1 MAIFNAPA
9 KASSAS
15 PVVTVTPA
23 DLKLSA
29 THLDVFELLNGTSQM
44 GVGTVQAS
52 PISFDVAFFRVEVAG
67 SGPAPAPAPG
77 GIFRCE
83 NSKCVKSTSGGTQ
96 AECVKLCGP
105 PPAPSKTDDR
115 ASSRGCSGAKDCSLN
130 GDCKAGA
137 CACDPPWSGPSCGLL
152 GTKPTPPGGAYRF
165 GEKFAT
171 TSWGG
176 NVLHAE
182 SKYHLYV
189 TVIGGSRCG
198 LGRWGNQSTVV
209 HAVSDSVDGPFK
221 KVATVVQHEAHNP
234 QALEFEGS
242 FYIFH
247 IGSGASTTPIHDCDN
262 DRAGTDVVEAP
273 APAVPMG
280 SSLHKASSPAGPFL
294 PVKQAGVGSC
304 NNPSPFRH
312 PNGTLFLVCT
322 WSIKRADRPEGPW
335 AEVMKLTPPP
345 KNARHWEDPFLFI
358 DARGFHILAH
368 VYSMEAFP
376 SNTIS
381 GLAFSES
388 GLDWTWSEVEPYGN
402 AVERTDGTVDHFA
415 TMERPKLLFADASNP
430 THPTH
435 IINGVSPIWDTSNA
449 TDPCHECC
457 PAPGGGG
464 KTRCSCCKTYPGIDW
479 TYTLLR
485 PLKMDESVHSDG
497 AGAPPPPP
505 QKGPWFS
512 QPFVSGVGGYHSYRI
527 PAMVTLP
534 QKMTT
539 GEPELL
545 AFCEGRKLSCDDVDW
560 NDIVMRRSTRR
571 SLLGSPDCCA
581 RRGHQQ
587 EARLHRQPFSS
598 SCDEQARTRRH
609 DRHAPGQRG
618 V

>member
-1 MAIFNAPA
+1 
-9 KASSAS
+9 
-15 PVVTVTPA
+15 
-23 DLKLSA
+23 
-29 THLDVFELLNGTSQM
+29 
-44 GVGTVQAS
+44 
-52 PISFDVAFFRVEVAG
+52 
-67 SGPAPAPAPG
+67 
-77 GIFRCE
+77 
-83 NSKCVKSTSGGTQ
+83 
-96 AECVKLCGP
+96 
-105 PPAPSKTDDR
+105 
-115 ASSRGCSGAKDCSLN
+115 
-130 GDCKAGA
+130 
-137 CACDPPWSGPSCGLL
+137 
-152 GTKPTPPGGAYRF
+152 
-165 GEKFAT
+165 
-171 TSWGG
+171 
-176 NVLHAE
+176 
-182 SKYHLYV
+182 
-189 TVIGGSRCG
+189 
-198 LGRWGNQSTVV
+198 
-209 HAVSDSVDGPFK
+209 VSDSVDGPFK

-262 DRAGTDVVEAP
+262 DRAGMDVAEAP

-560 NDIVMRRSTRR
+560 NDIVIRRSTDAGRSWGRQTVVHGEGTSKKHVCIGNPSPVVVTSKPGRVVMTGTRQVNEGFSVISDDYVRLMLSPFVALSVWLTRKVSLSAGRDMGPRSVPAQPQRAAPARQRR
-571 SLLGSPDCCA
+571 A
-581 RRGHQQ
+581 RAQETNRQREGGGRGASQH
-587 EARLHRQPFSS
+587 ELNKT
-598 SCDEQARTRRH
+598 RTH
-609 DRHAPGQRG
+609 VPY